1 MALLS
6 PLRVLLV
13 STSVGPLGSGLG
25 GGVELT
31 LKNFAQALRLKG
43 HRPTVLAPKDS
54 VLEGFELYEVPGQWQ
69 IPQQTLDPQAPM
81 CLPDNSVL
89 VNLWEQARAMQ
100 TQYDLI
106 VNFAYD
112 WLPFYLTPFF
122 QRPVAHLVSMGSL
135 TAMLDRFLHHV
146 NANFPQALAFHS
158 QSQAGTFGLKSAR
171 CIGNALDLALY
182 QFCPQPQDY
191 LAWVG
196 RISPE
201 KGLEDALAACQTT
214 GQVLRIYGKVQDESY
229 WQALQGQFPQAS
241 AYYRGFLSTEA
252 LQAELR
258 QSRALVMTPR
268 WVEAFGN
275 VVIEAMACG
284 VPVVAYRRGG
294 PSEIVRE
301 GQTGFLVEPDNVMAL
316 AEALKSIDHI
326 DRQACRWQTEQDYS
340 LPAFAERLD
349 TWFQAMLADA

>member
-1 MALLS
+1 MAALS
-6 PLRVLLV
+6 SLRVLLV

-31 LKNFAQALRLKG
+31 LKNVAQALHLKG
-43 HRPTVLAPKDS
+43 HRLTVLAPQGS
-54 VLEGFELYEVPGQWQ
+54 VLGGVELYGVAGQWQ

-81 CLPDNSVL
+81 CLPDDSVL
-89 VNLWEQARAMQ
+89 INLWEQARERQA
-100 TQYDLI
+100 QYDLI

-135 TAMLDRFLHHV
+135 TPMLNRALYRIQ
-146 NANFPQALAFHS
+146 AYCPQALAFHS
-158 QSQAGTFGLKSAR
+158 QAQADTFGLQAAR

-191 LAWVG
+191 VAWVG

-201 KGLEDALAACQTT
+201 KGLEDALAACQAT
-214 GQVLRIYGKVQDESY
+214 GQALRIYGKVQDECY
-229 WQALQGQFPQAS
+229 WQALQAQFPQARKS
-241 AYYRGFLSTEA
+241 YQGFLSTIA
-252 LQAELR
+252 LQTELR

-268 WVEAFGN
+268 WIEAFGN
-275 VVIEAMACG
+275 VVIEALACG

-294 PSEIVRE
+294 PSEIIQE
-301 GQTGFLVEPDNVMAL
+301 GQTGFLVEPDDVTAL
-316 AEALKSIDHI
+316 GQALKNISQI
-326 DRQACRWQTEQDYS
+326 DRLACRRQAEQDYS
-340 LPAFAERLD
+340 LPAFAERLED
-349 TWFQAMLADA
+349 WFQALLTDT